1 MLINNLENTN
11 KIINQNNRMLSR
23 HFSILKKKTLFKI
36 KIYKSKRKYKVLE
49 YLKAKT
55 KLLRIFMEFLTIR
68 KILNLIS
75 LLRKLRIKR
84 E

>member
-11 KIINQNNRMLSR
+11 KIINQNNRIFSC
-23 HFSILKKKTLFKI
+23 HFSILEKKTLFKI
-36 KIYKSKRKYKVLE
+36 KIYKSKRKYKVLG

-68 KILNLIS
+68 KI
-75 LLRKLRIKR
+75 
-84 E
+84 

>member
-75 LLRKLRIKR
+75 LLIKLRIKR